1 MNTGNIAGS
10 VHCLQVKRS
19 LPTETQRVLSD
30 SHMHLRNTRILNLW
44 WYLSTSDHHV
54 NIGAQ
59 STTARCKT
67 NTQIYYSRVVTSTLQ
82 TSSMKY
88 LA

>member
-19 LPTETQRVLSD
+19 LSPETQRVLSD
-30 SHMHLRNTRILNLW
+30 LHMHLRNTRILNLW

-67 NTQIYYSRVVTSTLQ
+67 NIADDEIDLSLII
-82 TSSMKY
+82 
-88 LA
+88 